1 MSTKIKQV
9 KIEVENSEDYG
20 LKNVYDRAINSKGNE
35 VYVGQHFTE
44 SGYTDRTPYTVIGVS
59 KSGAKVLVQQD
70 DADYTDF
77 DPMDGY
83 ANPKRK
89 LDGRIKVVNAST
101 KTSHYKEKGSSNT
114 FVINYWEFY
123 RDPSF

>member
-1 MSTKIKQV
+1 MTTKIKQV

-20 LKNVYDRAINSKGNE
+20 LKNVYDRAINAKGHE
-35 VYVGQHFTE
+35 IFVGQHFTE
-44 SGYTDRTPYTVIGVS
+44 VLYSDRTPYTVIGVS
-59 KSGAKVLVQQD
+59 KSGSKVLVQQD

-77 DPMDGY
+77 NPMDGY

-89 LDGRIKVVNAST
+89 LDGRIKAVNAST
-101 KTSHYKEKGSSNT
+101 KTPYYGEKGSSTT
-114 FVINYWEFY
+114 FVINSWGFY